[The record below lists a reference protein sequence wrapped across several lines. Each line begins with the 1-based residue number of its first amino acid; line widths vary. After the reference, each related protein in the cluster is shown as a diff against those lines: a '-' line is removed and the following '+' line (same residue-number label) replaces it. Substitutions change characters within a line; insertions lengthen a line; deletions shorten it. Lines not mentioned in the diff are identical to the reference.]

1 LGGGETELKYNPD
14 GVSFFKKNPYRLK
27 REIFMK
33 HTLPYFLLLCLFFA
47 FGCSINKSNMPT
59 PAGALPVGTFSGHFE
74 VIHHKSTSTDSASAN
89 ITLDMQAATGFKVT
103 GDTSTVHEGSYGGFI
118 VYQTN
123 NTIYFQDHD
132 TYQPAGAAAKVH
144 LNGLYS
150 YSYDGTTLQ
159 IGYHSYLDTLVLK
172 YNLKKAN

>member
-1 LGGGETELKYNPD
+1 M
-14 GVSFFKKNPYRLK
+14 KNTIL
-27 REIFMK
+27 
-33 HTLPYFLLLCLFFA
+33 YFLISILLFA
-47 FGCSINKSNMPT
+47 YGCSANKSNNPT
-59 PAGALPVGTFSGHFE
+59 PTTLAPVGTFSGHFE
-74 VIHHKSTSTDSASAN
+74 VIHHKSITIDSASAN

-118 VYQTN
+118 VYQAN

-132 TYQPAGAAAKVH
+132 TYQAAGAAAKVH

-159 IGYHSYLDTLVLK
+159 IGYRSYLDTLILK